1 MPAKYLLQAKSRK
14 ALPLAAINSFKTTA
28 VMGLRLTMERKTKG
42 TLSKWFGIKFQG
54 PSETSKVR
62 HLVLAYCAG
71 KGCDVGFGG
80 DKIKKIDCDGIDFEQ
95 PYTYT
100 GKDKVDIPC
109 DVINNEIP
117 VADSTYDYV
126 YTSHLIEDFADTSDA
141 LKKFIRI
148 LKNGGNLV
156 LVFPDQPKYA
166 SYCRELAIP
175 MNPYH
180 VHADMGYDYML
191 AKLTELDGV
200 SYEML
205 YSNNCKIDYNVIMVL
220 KINKHK

>member
-1 MPAKYLLQAKSRK
+1 MSIQQVL
-14 ALPLAAINSFKTTA
+14 
-28 VMGLRLTMERKTKG
+28 ERKIKG
-42 TLSKWFGIKFQG
+42 TLNRWFGIIFKS

-62 HLVLAYCAG
+62 HWVLPYCQG

-80 DKIKKIDCDGIDFEQ
+80 DKILKVNCDGIDFEQ

-117 VADSTYDYV
+117 VPDNTYDYV
-126 YTSHLIEDFADTSDA
+126 YSSHLIEDFVDTKDA
-141 LKKFIRI
+141 LRKCIRI
-148 LKNGGNLV
+148 LKNGGNLI
-156 LVFPDQPKYA
+156 LVFPDQPKYEV
-166 SYCRELAIP
+166 YCREMGIP

-191 AKLTELDGV
+191 ARIHELEGIR
-200 SYEML
+200 YEIL
-205 YSNNCKIDYNVIMVL
+205 YSNSCEIDYNVVMVL
-220 KINKHK
+220 KITREA

>member
-1 MPAKYLLQAKSRK
+1 
-14 ALPLAAINSFKTTA
+14 
-28 VMGLRLTMERKTKG
+28 MGLRLTLERKAKG
-42 TLSKWFGIKFQG
+42 TLSKLLGIKFQG

-62 HLVLAYCAG
+62 HWVLPYCVG

-100 GKDKVDIPC
+100 GKDKVDIAC

-117 VADSTYDYV
+117 VADGTYDYV
-126 YTSHLIEDFADTSDA
+126 YTSHLIEDFADTKDA
-141 LKKFIRI
+141 LRKFIRI

-156 LVFPDQPKYA
+156 LVFPDQPKYVL
-166 SYCRELAIP
+166 YCSDLNIP

-180 VHADMGYDYML
+180 IHPDMGYDYML
-191 AKLTELDGV
+191 ARLNEIPGI
-200 SYEML
+200 SYEIL
-205 YSNNCKIDYNVIMVL
+205 YSNNCEIDYNVIIVL
-220 KINKHK
+220 KINKQ